1 MGRSGYDTTGMT
13 ICDYQVTNTPASICT
28 EATEDL
34 DEAHPLY
41 TVRTQFLHVVM
52 AAHKRAAHDTNNISP
67 DRAPGGKPPQTGP
80 LEENINE
87 NEAPRKRARLSDG
100 VSTLESADKQNTGT
114 TNKRRTQNR
123 RLWLACPFA
132 KKDPV
137 RYRNCY
143 RYYLGRIRD
152 VKQHLTRCHRK
163 PIYCP
168 ICRKV
173 FEDEDIRDDHIRL
186 NECSQ
191 HLEIE
196 IEGISE
202 KQKRELGQRVSS
214 KMPEEQQWFAV
225 FDILFSPHPRP
236 RSPYIDRDLSEQMS
250 VFHDFYTS
258 KGPEL
263 LLDFLESTGV
273 VTWNLPQEERDLATF
288 QEGIL
293 GDGLLQIWDHW
304 ISANAIERPCDAEP
318 STPTASQSHDSGV
331 ALQDM
336 PGNSSVSKLQEQ
348 EEVLRVPT
356 TSSGQAGHPCLP
368 RELNQFSLG
377 ADSYGCSNGI
387 RSSSPTGADSI
398 LHEDTLSQI
407 FGPSTGGFAS
417 ASDLLPGFDFDI
429 DWGK

>member
-1 MGRSGYDTTGMT
+1 MGRSGYDITGMT
-13 ICDYQVTNTPASICT
+13 ICDYQVIDTPASICT

-34 DEAHPLY
+34 EEAHPLH

-52 AAHKRAAHDTNNISP
+52 AAHKRAVHDPNDISP
-67 DRAPGGKPPQTGP
+67 DGASNSKRQTGS
-80 LEENINE
+80 LKENDSNE
-87 NEAPRKRARLSDG
+87 YETPSKRARLLDG
-100 VSTLESADKQNTGT
+100 ASTLDSAYKQSTGT

-143 RYYLGRIRD
+143 RYTLGRIRD
-152 VKQHLTRCHRK
+152 VKQHLNRCHRK
-163 PIYCP
+163 PICCP
-168 ICRKV
+168 RCWEV
-173 FEDEDIRDDHIRL
+173 FEDEDIRDGHIRV

-191 HLEIE
+191 RLEIE

-202 KQKRELGQRVSS
+202 KQRRVLGQRVSS

-225 FDILFSPHPRP
+225 FDILFSPLPRP

-263 LLDFLESTGV
+263 LSEFLESTGV

-288 QEGIL
+288 QEEIL

-304 ISANAIERPCDAEP
+304 ISANTVERPCDAEP
-318 STPTASQSHDSGV
+318 RTPTASQSNDSGV
-331 ALQDM
+331 ALQDV
-336 PGNSSVSKLQEQ
+336 PGKSSVFTLQAQ
-348 EEVLRVPT
+348 EEVPLVPT
-356 TSSGQAGHPCLP
+356 TSSGQNEHSFLSQEPIQSSAGANNCDLSKDMP
-368 RELNQFSLG
+368 
-377 ADSYGCSNGI
+377 
-387 RSSSPTGADSI
+387 SSSHAGTDPMIHDDI
-398 LHEDTLSQI
+398 LSQI
-407 FGPSTGGFAS
+407 FDPSFGGFTS
-417 ASDLLPGFDFDI
+417 TSGTLLDFDFDI

>member
-13 ICDYQVTNTPASICT
+13 ICDFQGTDTPASICT
-28 EATEDL
+28 EVTEDL
-34 DEAHPLY
+34 EEAHPLY

-52 AAHKRAAHDTNNISP
+52 AAHKRAVHDLDDISP
-67 DRAPGGKPPQTGP
+67 DGASDGKNQKGS
-80 LEENINE
+80 LQENIND
-87 NEAPRKRARLSDG
+87 NEAPNKRVRLSDG
-100 VSTLESADKQNTGT
+100 ASTLGSTDNQNTGT

-168 ICRKV
+168 ICQKV
-173 FEDEDIRDDHIRL
+173 FEDEDHRDDHIRL
-186 NECSQ
+186 NDCSQ

-196 IEGISE
+196 VEGISE
-202 KQKRELGQRVSS
+202 KQERELGQRVSS

-225 FDILFSPHPRP
+225 FDILFSPLPRP

-250 VFHDFYTS
+250 VFRDFYTS
-258 KGPEL
+258 KGPAL
-263 LLDFLESTGV
+263 LLEFLESTGV

-304 ISANAIERPCDAEP
+304 ISANAVERPCNAEP

-331 ALQDM
+331 SLQDM
-336 PGNSSVSKLQEQ
+336 PGKSSASKLQEQ
-348 EEVLRVPT
+348 EGVPQVST
-356 TSSGQAGHPCLP
+356 ISNGQDTQTFLPQKSNQSSA
-368 RELNQFSLG
+368 G
-377 ADSYGCSNGI
+377 ADSC
-387 RSSSPTGADSI
+387 D
-398 LHEDTLSQI
+398 
-407 FGPSTGGFAS
+407 
-417 ASDLLPGFDFDI
+417 
-429 DWGK
+429 